1 MAVEDYGR
9 VADDGTVYVRTAD
22 GEREVGS
29 YPGASADEALAYF
42 ARKYDDI
49 DAQISLFAQRLN
61 GTDMSPRDIDAGIK
75 RLRELTTE
83 PHAVGDISALC
94 TRVDALEARAGE
106 KRSEAAQARA
116 SARAEHLAARAAL
129 VEEAERIAGTPPER
143 TQWRTDGQRMK
154 DLFDEWKTQQKSG
167 PRLDRGPE
175 EELWH
180 RFSHARTT
188 FDRHRRQHFAQ
199 LETSQA
205 EVKLAKQALV
215 KEAEALSTSR
225 DWGPT
230 SAAYKRLMDRWRAA
244 GRASRK
250 DDDALWAR
258 FRGAQDAFFAA
269 RNEVQSAEEEAF
281 RANLAVKEQLLTEA
295 EALLPVSDLAAAKET
310 LRGIQERWETAGKV
324 PRSDMDRIEKRIRK
338 VEQVVRDAEEERW
351 KRTNPE
357 ARARAESAVSQ
368 LEDALTALRERLAK
382 AQARGDAKAAA
393 DAESSIEAR
402 SAWLEQA
409 KATLEEFSG

>member
-1 MAVEDYGR
+1 
-9 VADDGTVYVRTAD
+9 
-22 GEREVGS
+22 
-29 YPGASADEALAYF
+29 
-42 ARKYDDI
+42 
-49 DAQISLFAQRLN
+49 
-61 GTDMSPRDIDAGIK
+61 
-75 RLRELTTE
+75 
-83 PHAVGDISALC
+83 
-94 TRVDALEARAGE
+94 
-106 KRSEAAQARA
+106 
-116 SARAEHLAARAAL
+116 
-129 VEEAERIAGTPPER
+129 
-143 TQWRTDGQRMK
+143 
-154 DLFDEWKTQQKSG
+154 
-167 PRLDRGPE
+167 
-175 EELWH
+175 
-180 RFSHARTT
+180 
-188 FDRHRRQHFAQ
+188 
-199 LETSQA
+199 
-205 EVKLAKQALV
+205 
-215 KEAEALSTSR
+215 
-225 DWGPT
+225 
-230 SAAYKRLMDRWRAA
+230 MDRWRAA

-258 FRGAQDAFFAA
+258 FRSAQDAFFAA

-351 KRTNPE
+351 KRSNPE

>member
-9 VADDGTVYVRTAD
+9 VADDGTVYVRTAG

-83 PHAVGDISALC
+83 PNAVGDLTALC
-94 TRVDALEARAGE
+94 ARVDAVEARARE

-116 SARAEHLAARAAL
+116 KTRAEQLAARAAL
-129 VEEAERIAGTPPER
+129 VEEAERIAATPPER

-154 DLFDEWKTQQKSG
+154 DLFDEWKAHQKSG

-215 KEAEALSTSR
+215 KEAEALSSSR

-310 LRGIQERWETAGKV
+310 LRGIQERWEAAGKV

-351 KRTNPE
+351 KRSNPE

-368 LEDALTALRERLAK
+368 LEEALASLREQLAK

-409 KATLEEFSG
+409 RATLEEFSG

>member
-258 FRGAQDAFFAA
+258 FRSAQDAFFAA

-351 KRTNPE
+351 KRSNPE